1 VCLLVGSCSLLT
13 GVLLF
18 GNFSNILKKIT
29 QGIRSFQDIL
39 KNLYKNIHMEN
50 SNLNRRHRFTSPWL
64 FAAGMSALGAFI
76 IGLIFYLAEAH
87 PGALYDTLDPLVMK
101 IDDLEHKIQSLER
114 EIEVLTK
121 DVLTTDV
128 ISSGISIF
136 LLQVLIST
144 LKNR

>member
-1 VCLLVGSCSLLT
+1 
-13 GVLLF
+13 
-18 GNFSNILKKIT
+18 
-29 QGIRSFQDIL
+29 
-39 KNLYKNIHMEN
+39 MAN

-87 PGALYDTLDPLVMK
+87 PGVLYDTLKLPCLQDDNLDRLVMK
-101 IDDLEHKIQSLER
+101 IDDLEHKIQSLEHKIQSLER
-114 EIEVLTK
+114 EIEVLTTN
-121 DVLTTDV
+121 VLTTDV

>member
-1 VCLLVGSCSLLT
+1 
-13 GVLLF
+13 
-18 GNFSNILKKIT
+18 
-29 QGIRSFQDIL
+29 
-39 KNLYKNIHMEN
+39 MEN

-87 PGALYDTLDPLVMK
+87 PGVLYDTLDPLVMK
-101 IDDLEHKIQSLER
+101 IDDLEHKIQSLEHKIQSLER

>member
-1 VCLLVGSCSLLT
+1 
-13 GVLLF
+13 
-18 GNFSNILKKIT
+18 
-29 QGIRSFQDIL
+29 
-39 KNLYKNIHMEN
+39 MAN

-64 FAAGMSALGAFI
+64 FAAGMAALGAFI

-87 PGALYDTLDPLVMK
+87 PGVLYDTLKLPCLQDDNLDRLVLK
-101 IDDLEHKIQSLER
+101 IDDWEHKIQSLER
-114 EIEVLTK
+114 EIEVLKT

-128 ISSGISIF
+128 IESGISIF

>member
-1 VCLLVGSCSLLT
+1 
-13 GVLLF
+13 
-18 GNFSNILKKIT
+18 
-29 QGIRSFQDIL
+29 
-39 KNLYKNIHMEN
+39 MAN

-64 FAAGMSALGAFI
+64 FAAGMAALGAFI

-87 PGALYDTLDPLVMK
+87 PGVLYDTLKLPCLQDDNLDRLVMK

-114 EIEVLTK
+114 EIEVLKTN
-121 DVLTTDV
+121 VLTTDV
-128 ISSGISIF
+128 IESGISIF